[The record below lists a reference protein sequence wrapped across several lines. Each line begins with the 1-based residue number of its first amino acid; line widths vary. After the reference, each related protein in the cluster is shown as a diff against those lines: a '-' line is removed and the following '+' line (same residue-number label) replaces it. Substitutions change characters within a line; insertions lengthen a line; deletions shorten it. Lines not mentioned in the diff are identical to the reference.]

1 MKYSIGVDL
10 GGTNIAV
17 GIVDESY
24 RIVKK
29 GSVPTLAQ
37 RGPEPIIHDM
47 AELCKKLLAEC
58 EIAVEDVAGAGI
70 ASPGTVNP
78 DSGVVEYANNIKFS
92 DFPLVDRKP
101 GPPRFRGSPG
111 CDLF

>member
-29 GSVPTLAQ
+29 APFPHLHREDRNRLFMIWRNFAKNCLQSV
-37 RGPEPIIHDM
+37 
-47 AELCKKLLAEC
+47 K
-58 EIAVEDVAGAGI
+58 
-70 ASPGTVNP
+70 SP
-78 DSGVVEYANNIKFS
+78 
-92 DFPLVDRKP
+92 
-101 GPPRFRGSPG
+101 
-111 CDLF
+111 

>member
-17 GIVDESY
+17 GIVDENY
-24 RIVKK
+24 QIVKK

-37 RGPEPIIHDM
+37 RGPEPIVHDM

-58 EIAVEDVAGAGI
+58 NV
-70 ASPGTVNP
+70 SM
-78 DSGVVEYANNIKFS
+78 S
-92 DFPLVDRKP
+92 DLEF
-101 GPPRFRGSPG
+101 
-111 CDLF
+111 

>member
-17 GIVDESY
+17 GLVDESY

-58 EIAVEDVAGAGI
+58 GIAVADVAGAGI

-78 DSGVVEYANNIKFS
+78 DSG
-92 DFPLVDRKP
+92 
-101 GPPRFRGSPG
+101 PRAAS
-111 CDLF
+111 